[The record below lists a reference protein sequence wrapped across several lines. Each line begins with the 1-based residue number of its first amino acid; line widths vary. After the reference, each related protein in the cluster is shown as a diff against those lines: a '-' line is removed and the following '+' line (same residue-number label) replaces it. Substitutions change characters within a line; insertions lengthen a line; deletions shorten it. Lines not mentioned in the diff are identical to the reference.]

1 MNYGQEKMACSKSRD
16 KTARHLLMIRV
27 AGDGVA
33 PGRVGKETRGM
44 QADIKGT
51 GVIHRGKRPSPEKH

>member
-1 MNYGQEKMACSKSRD
+1 MACSKTRD

-44 QADIKGT
+44 QTDVKGT
-51 GVIHRGKRPSPEKH
+51 GVVH

>member
-1 MNYGQEKMACSKSRD
+1 MACSKTRD

-33 PGRVGKETRGM
+33 LGRVGKETRGM
-44 QADIKGT
+44 QADVKGT
-51 GVIHRGKRPSPEKH
+51 GVVHRGKRPSTGKHCKG